1 MKLGELIEISS
12 GNPYLKLRVH
22 RGHFATAHSHMNYY
36 IDVAP
41 NKASV
46 RETSEIA
53 KVLAQAYKLETEI
66 DTILCLDGSE
76 VIGAFLA
83 EALTEND
90 RYSMNS
96 DREIFILTPERINGS
111 QLFFRDNTAPM
122 LDRKNVLIL
131 AVSIVTG
138 FTAQSAVEAV
148 QYYNGNPVG
157 ICSIFSNLD
166 NCVGLPVTSV
176 FGKDDL
182 PGYESHPALHCPMCR
197 QGEKITALV
206 NSFGVSALE

>member
-12 GNPYLKLRVH
+12 GNPYLKLRVYK
-22 RGHFATAHSHMNYY
+22 GHFATAHSHMNYY

-46 RETSEIA
+46 RETAEIA
-53 KVLAQAYKLETEI
+53 KVLAQPYKFETEI

-83 EALTEND
+83 GNLCEND
-90 RYSMNS
+90 RWSVNS
-96 DREIFILTPERINGS
+96 DREIFVLTPERINGS

-122 LDRKNVLIL
+122 LERKNVLIL

-148 QYYNGNPVG
+148 QYFNGNPVG

-166 NCVGLPVTSV
+166 SCVGIPVVSV
-176 FGKDDL
+176 FGKEDL
-182 PGYESHPALHCPMCR
+182 PG
-197 QGEKITALV
+197 
-206 NSFGVSALE
+206 